1 MINVLNQQISITVP
15 GNAYVMCYV
24 RTYCQILCSVCNISH
39 KCEDIDCVET
49 PTLQAR
55 VFTYAR
61 RCAKD
66 PGWSWS
72 RDSFRKPLLYG
83 VGKVSNYMLPHT
95 SDTFQMQGAR
105 FNCYQR
111 QYNKLFDLKLSIF
124 VCFVCF
130 ISFILVSV

>member
-1 MINVLNQQISITVP
+1 MACGFTTS
-15 GNAYVMCYV
+15 
-24 RTYCQILCSVCNISH
+24 
-39 KCEDIDCVET
+39 
-49 PTLQAR
+49 QAR

-61 RCAKD
+61 CCAKD

-72 RDSFRKPLLYG
+72 RDSFKKPLLYG

-105 FNCYQR
+105 FNGYQR
-111 QYNKLFDLKLSIF
+111 QYKLFDLKLSIF

-130 ISFILVSV
+130 ILFILVSV